1 MIDALFI
8 KTILCLIA
16 IFGYLYNSNKHLKE
30 SYIIWI
36 ISNTGWAILSF
47 RGEEYQLGAMF
58 IIYNC
63 FCIYGLYKQFK

>member
-1 MIDALFI
+1 MIKLLFA
-8 KTILCLIA
+8 LIA
-16 IFGYLYNSNKHLKE
+16 IVGYLYNTNKYLKE
-30 SYIIWI
+30 SYIIWL

-47 RGEEYQLGAMF
+47 RCEEYQLGAMF